1 VYFKVVSDNFQVF
14 NILLLDVKVPRDN
27 IEQMRSPYVSRDNYV
42 TQMLVCSKFIFT
54 GYRNFP
60 GDLNSF
66 PALLFSDQDPGGNSV
81 KSHAHNSPPILA
93 PLRLRSPVIGAFL
106 VVY

>member
-1 VYFKVVSDNFQVF
+1 VHFKVVSDNFQVF

-27 IEQMRSPYVSRDNYV
+27 I

-54 GYRNFP
+54 GYRNSP